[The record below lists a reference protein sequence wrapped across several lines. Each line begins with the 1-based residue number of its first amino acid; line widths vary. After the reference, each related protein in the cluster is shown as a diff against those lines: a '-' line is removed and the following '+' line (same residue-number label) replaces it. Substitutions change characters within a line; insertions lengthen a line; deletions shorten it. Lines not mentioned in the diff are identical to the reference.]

1 MCVDKSEDEVV
12 AIKQMLEECNPEARL
27 ADGFDDALI
36 GVGRQFSRY
45 LAVYD
50 YELCAQVLM
59 EQGLSYEEA
68 VEHLEFN
75 VVGAWVGDGTPVFLH
90 RPDRLTNHLTDAV
103 N

>member
-1 MCVDKSEDEVV
+1 MGLDKLKEVEE
-12 AIKQMLEECNPEARL
+12 IKELLAECNPEARL

-59 EQGLSYEEA
+59 AQGLTYEEA

-75 VVGAWVGDGTPVFLH
+75 VVGAWVGDGTPIFLH
-90 RPDRLTNHLTDAV
+90 RPNRLKDHLEV
-103 N
+103 G